1 MVVISE
7 RRQPPATTD
16 RDVINDL
23 TTHATRPDQ
32 SVRRE
37 VYSRPRGVLFDAQ
50 EKVSGL
56 DPGLRPAIMEG

>member
-1 MVVISE
+1 
-7 RRQPPATTD
+7 
-16 RDVINDL
+16 VINDF

-37 VYSRPRGVLFDAQ
+37 VHSRLRGVLFDAQ
-50 EKVSGL
+50 EKVSGI